1 MDRHRLGSVRAGTA
15 RAYDVDVLAGD
26 ALAQFMLLGMSFI
39 EKFTT
44 TLDLDARR
52 AVFRPRATD
61 R

>member
-1 MDRHRLGSVRAGTA
+1 MDRHRLGFVRAGTA